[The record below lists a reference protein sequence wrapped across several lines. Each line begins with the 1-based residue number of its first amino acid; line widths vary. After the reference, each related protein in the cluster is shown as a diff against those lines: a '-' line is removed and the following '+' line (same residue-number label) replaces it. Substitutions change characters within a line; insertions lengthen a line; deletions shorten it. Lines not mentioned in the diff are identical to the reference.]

1 VGVKR
6 KVRVRERQEGVPLG
20 NPSAALGDTPKGAPM
35 FNVEEQTTRLEQ
47 LYRQIT
53 GSEPKRNADQP
64 VAPIPPDANP
74 EQYVQENL
82 QKLQIALQGLGI
94 SAGFTQPGLPVVSP
108 RVALLE
114 DQDNYRIVVE
124 LPGVKREDLTVQL
137 AQGILLLSATRGL
150 PGADG
155 RSERPLYTEVIPCRF
170 ERSLPVPPFVKFDSG
185 EGKLENGIL
194 SLRLQKDPSAVRRD
208 FKIEVA

>member
-1 VGVKR
+1 
-6 KVRVRERQEGVPLG
+6 
-20 NPSAALGDTPKGAPM
+20 M

-74 EQYVQENL
+74 EQYVRENL

-94 SAGFTQPGLPVVSP
+94 SAGVSQPGLPVVSP
-108 RVALLE
+108 RIALLE

-124 LPGVKREDLTVQL
+124 LPGVKREDLTVQFV
-137 AQGILLLSATRGL
+137 QGVLQLSATRGF
-150 PGADG
+150 PGTDG
-155 RSERPLYTEVIPCRF
+155 RSERAVYAEVVPCRF
-170 ERSLPVPPFVKFDSG
+170 ERLLPLPPFVKFDSG
-185 EGKLENGIL
+185 EGKLENGLL
-194 SLRLQKDPSAVRRD
+194 SLRLQKDPSAIHRD
-208 FKIEVA
+208 FKVEVA